1 MKIYINNLNLDLL
14 NEYTKSLSKYNNK
27 ITQFKEIYTTNGIYQ
42 IKEDKIYSL
51 KPYDKS
57 IEIFYNYYEKMSVIL
72 DSSFYDISETT
83 NILGETHI
91 CNEIVQYNYK
101 LRPDDELKFIIQ
113 FCKNHEKNKLV
124 PFDLYFESNT
134 QNIKINDLN
143 IRNQIYDFIDIILE
157 I

>member
-1 MKIYINNLNLDLL
+1 
-14 NEYTKSLSKYNNK
+14 
-27 ITQFKEIYTTNGIYQ
+27 
-42 IKEDKIYSL
+42 
-51 KPYDKS
+51 
-57 IEIFYNYYEKMSVIL
+57 MSVIL

-124 PFDLYFESNT
+124 PFDLYFENNT